1 MTNKVLLPL
10 VSTRIR
16 RTLPRLIGPAAAAGA
31 FLLLHDNIHAQE
43 ADPVADLTR
52 GLNTAW
58 VVVSA
63 ALVFFMQAG
72 FALVESGY
80 TRTKNTVNIMM
91 KNLMDFVIATFAY
104 WAVGYGLMFGA
115 VSSGFIGTS
124 GFFLDFG
131 GEDVVGLPQ
140 LAFWFFQLVF
150 AGTAST
156 IVSGAMAER
165 TRFSAYLVYSIVISL
180 VIYPILGHWIW
191 GGGWL
196 WTLGDASGLLAGGG
210 FRDFAGSTVVHSVG
224 GWAALIGAILVGPR
238 FGRFNKDGKPVVI
251 PGHSVALAFLG
262 TMILWF
268 GWFGFNGGSQLAIVG
283 ANADAVGLVLANTT
297 IGAAAGSLA
306 AMLTDWFRVGKP
318 NIGASL
324 NGSLAGLVAIT
335 AGCAYVKP
343 LDAIIIGAVGGV
355 LVIYAAL
362 WLEKFKIDD
371 PVGAVPVHLVNG
383 VWGTL
388 AIGLFASQ
396 NGLTGLFAGG
406 GAAQLILQL
415 IGVLAA
421 AAWTAA
427 TAFLMFFAIKKTI
440 GLRVNLEEE
449 ARGLDV
455 HEHGSEA
462 YPLDPDGLP
471 ATPSP
476 TSRIIGGMPSR
487 S

>member
-1 MTNKVLLPL
+1 
-10 VSTRIR
+10 
-16 RTLPRLIGPAAAAGA
+16 
-31 FLLLHDNIHAQE
+31 
-43 ADPVADLTR
+43 
-52 GLNTAW
+52 
-58 VVVSA
+58 
-63 ALVFFMQAG
+63 
-72 FALVESGY
+72 
-80 TRTKNTVNIMM
+80 
-91 KNLMDFVIATFAY
+91 
-104 WAVGYGLMFGA
+104 
-115 VSSGFIGTS
+115 
-124 GFFLDFG
+124 
-131 GEDVVGLPQ
+131 
-140 LAFWFFQLVF
+140 
-150 AGTAST
+150 
-156 IVSGAMAER
+156 
-165 TRFSAYLVYSIVISL
+165 
-180 VIYPILGHWIW
+180 
-191 GGGWL
+191 
-196 WTLGDASGLLAGGG
+196 
-210 FRDFAGSTVVHSVG
+210 
-224 GWAALIGAILVGPR
+224 
-238 FGRFNKDGKPVVI
+238 
-251 PGHSVALAFLG
+251 
-262 TMILWF
+262 
-268 GWFGFNGGSQLAIVG
+268 
-283 ANADAVGLVLANTT
+283 
-297 IGAAAGSLA
+297 
-306 AMLTDWFRVGKP
+306 MLTDWFRVGKP

-421 AAWTAA
+421 AAWTGA
-427 TAFLMFFAIKKTI
+427 TAFLMFFTIKKTI

-476 TSRIIGGMPSR
+476 TSRIIGGMPGR